1 MIYSCA
7 MALSGCAKD
16 FSATVVTPLD
26 NPRELARQLSMPAVG
41 QSIIMMPVSA
51 HSDQV
56 TSLPLAVPNIFLK
69 IQADAQ
75 PLDWNSKATLLFY
88 KNAGDLEPVYS
99 FKISELQNMAQSTR
113 CSNEVKE
120 YLKGVKTG
128 ETLFCNESLDLSK
141 VHHFVLKES
150 ETDMDFATSYTID
163 FTDKKRDVIAIT
175 ITFN

>member
-1 MIYSCA
+1 MGKLNYSLLMIYSCA

-26 NPRELARQLSMPAVG
+26 NPRALARQLSMPAVG

-51 HSDQV
+51 HS
-56 TSLPLAVPNIFLK
+56 
-69 IQADAQ
+69 
-75 PLDWNSKATLLFY
+75 DWNSKATLLFY